1 MSETKTSNP
10 LVQRVGSGLVAVVV
24 LLALL
29 FWGGA
34 WGTYALS
41 AMVLLW
47 GQYEYARLA
56 FGAEGQRRAAIPLLL
71 PGAAITLAVQTQD
84 FVYVSGALV
93 IGLLFTAWWV
103 LFTPR
108 QDVTG
113 MHNEWARLLL
123 GLVYVP
129 LPLAFFPLLRLQPD
143 GQGLGWV
150 ILAFAATWGGDSGG
164 FLVGRKLGRTK
175 LFPMV
180 SPKKTWEGLAGG
192 VLGSIALTLAFK
204 YGFFPFVR
212 VVDCLIFGTVVNMAG
227 VTGDL
232 VESMLKRDAGVKDSG
247 QFLPGH
253 GGMLDRI
260 DSVLFTLPLAW
271 LYVKLFT

>member
-1 MSETKTSNP
+1 MSETKTSNS
-10 LVQRVGSGLVAVVV
+10 VAQRVGSGLIAAAV
-24 LLALL
+24 LIALL
-29 FWGGA
+29 VWGGA
-34 WGTYALS
+34 YGMYALA

-56 FGAEGQRRAAIPLLL
+56 FGVEGQRRAAIPLLL
-71 PGAAITLAVQTQD
+71 PGAAITLAMQTQD
-84 FVYVSGALV
+84 FLYVSGALV
-93 IGLLFTAWWV
+93 LGLLFTGWWV

-108 QDVTG
+108 QDATG

-129 LPLAFFPLLRLQPD
+129 LPLAFFPLLRLLPD
-143 GQGLGWV
+143 GNGLGWV

-164 FLVGRKLGRTK
+164 YLVGRKLGRTK
-175 LFPMV
+175 LFPLI

-192 VLGSIALTLAFK
+192 VLGSVGLTLALK
-204 YGFFPFVR
+204 YGFFDFVR
-212 VVDCLIFGTVVNMAG
+212 VVDCLVFGTIVNMAG

-247 QFLPGH
+247 AFLPGH

-260 DSVLFTLPLAW
+260 DSVLFTLPLAY
-271 LYVKLFT
+271 LYVRLFT